1 MTQDAEDQDLAGQVA
16 RHQPEFA
23 RYLGIALIEATPRRV
38 VMELP
43 VTEALSNRNGVMHGG
58 AILGLT
64 DNAGGTA
71 SSINLNPGQN
81 TVTLE
86 SKVNF
91 LRPIRIGDVARA
103 TVTPIH
109 IGNTTQIWQ
118 IAVTRLDGKLAAQ
131 VTQTQMTI
139 EWKEP
144 AGG

>member
-1 MTQDAEDQDLAGQVA
+1 MTDQNLMGEVALA
-16 RHQPEFA
+16 QPEFA
-23 RYLGIALIEATPRRV
+23 RTLGIRLVEATPERV

-71 SSINLNPGQN
+71 SSVNLKPGQN

-103 TVTPIH
+103 TVTPVH
-109 IGNTTQIWQ
+109 LGATTQIWD
-118 IAVTRLDGKLAAQ
+118 IAITRGDGKLAAK

-139 EWKEP
+139 AWKDP
-144 AGG
+144 APIEKG

>member
-1 MTQDAEDQDLAGQVA
+1 MNDDARLNDVA
-16 RHQPEFA
+16 MRQPAFA
-23 RYLGIALIEATPRRV
+23 RTLGISILEASRERV

-71 SSINLNPGQN
+71 SSLNLKDGEN

-103 TVTPIH
+103 TVTPVH
-109 IGNTTQIWQ
+109 VGNTTQIWQ
-118 IAVTRLDGKLAAQ
+118 IAVTRGDGKLAAQ

-139 EWKEP
+139 AWKEP
-144 AGG
+144 AEVPKA

>member
-1 MTQDAEDQDLAGQVA
+1 MNEDRLRQIADE
-16 RHQPEFA
+16 QPEFS
-23 RYLGIALIEATPRRV
+23 RLLGIQLIEAGPDRV
-38 VMELP
+38 VMDLP

-71 SSINLNPGQN
+71 SSVNLKPGQN

-103 TVTPIH
+103 TVTPVH
-109 IGNTTQIWQ
+109 IGGTTQVWN
-118 IAVTRLDGKLAAQ
+118 IAVTRGDGKLAAQ
-131 VTQTQMTI
+131 VTQTQMTLA
-139 EWKEP
+139 WKDP
-144 AGG
+144 APVGQG

>member
-1 MTQDAEDQDLAGQVA
+1 MNEDRLREIAN
-16 RHQPEFA
+16 HQPEFA
-23 RYLGIALIEATPRRV
+23 KLLGIQLIEATPERV
-38 VMELP
+38 VMDLP

-64 DNAGGTA
+64 DNTGGTA
-71 SSINLNPGQN
+71 SSLNLKPGEN

-103 TVTPIH
+103 TATAVH
-109 IGNTTQIWQ
+109 VGGTTQIWD
-118 IAVTRLDGKLAAQ
+118 IAVTRGDGKLAAK

-139 EWKEP
+139 AWKDP
-144 AGG
+144 APIEKG

>member
-1 MTQDAEDQDLAGQVA
+1 MTEVALA
-16 RHQPEFA
+16 QPEFA
-23 RYLGIALIEATPRRV
+23 RTLGIRLIEASPERV

-71 SSINLNPGQN
+71 SSVNLKPGQN

-103 TVTPIH
+103 TVTPVH
-109 IGNTTQIWQ
+109 IGGTTQIWD
-118 IAVTRLDGKLAAQ
+118 IAVTRGDGKLAAR
-131 VTQTQMTI
+131 VTQTQMTLA
-139 EWKEP
+139 WKDP
-144 AGG
+144 APIAKG

>member
-1 MTQDAEDQDLAGQVA
+1 MTDQSLMDEVALA
-16 RHQPEFA
+16 QPEFA
-23 RYLGIALIEATPRRV
+23 RTLGIRLIEASRDRV
-38 VMELP
+38 VMDLP

-71 SSINLNPGQN
+71 SSVNLGPDQN

-103 TVTPIH
+103 TVTPVH
-109 IGNTTQIWQ
+109 IGSTTQIWD
-118 IAVTRLDGKLAAQ
+118 IAVTRGDGKLAAR
-131 VTQTQMTI
+131 VTQTQITL
-139 EWKEP
+139 EWKDP
-144 AGG
+144 APVGKG

>member
-1 MTQDAEDQDLAGQVA
+1 MTEDRLRQIANE
-16 RHQPEFA
+16 QPEFSKL
-23 RYLGIALIEATPRRV
+23 LGIQLIEATPERV
-38 VMELP
+38 VMDLP
-43 VTEALSNRNGVMHGG
+43 VTEALSNCNGVMHGG

-71 SSINLNPGQN
+71 SSINLKPGQN

-103 TVTPIH
+103 TATAVH
-109 IGNTTQIWQ
+109 VGGTTQIWD
-118 IAVTRLDGKLAAQ
+118 IEVRRGDGKLAAR

-139 EWKEP
+139 AWKDP
-144 AGG
+144 APVGRI

>member
-1 MTQDAEDQDLAGQVA
+1 MDEVA
-16 RHQPEFA
+16 RAQPEFA
-23 RYLGIALIEATPRRV
+23 RTLGIRMIEAGPDRV

-43 VTEALSNRNGVMHGG
+43 VTDALSNRNGVMHGG

-71 SSINLNPGQN
+71 SSINLKDGQN

-103 TVTPIH
+103 TVTPVH
-109 IGNTTQIWQ
+109 IGNTTQIWD
-118 IAVTRLDGKLAAQ
+118 ITVTRGDGKVAAR

-139 EWKEP
+139 QWKEP
-144 AGG
+144 AEVAKG

>member
-1 MTQDAEDQDLAGQVA
+1 MTEDRLRQIANE
-16 RHQPEFA
+16 QPEFSKL
-23 RYLGIALIEATPRRV
+23 LGIQLIEATPERV
-38 VMELP
+38 VMDLP

-71 SSINLNPGQN
+71 SSINLKPGQN

-103 TVTPIH
+103 TVTPVH
-109 IGNTTQIWQ
+109 LGATTQIWD
-118 IAVTRLDGKLAAQ
+118 IAITRGDGKLAAK

-139 EWKEP
+139 AWKDP
-144 AGG
+144 APIEEG

>member
-1 MTQDAEDQDLAGQVA
+1 MTEDRLRQIANE
-16 RHQPEFA
+16 QPEFSKL
-23 RYLGIALIEATPRRV
+23 LGIQLIEATPERV
-38 VMELP
+38 VMDLP

-71 SSINLNPGQN
+71 SSVNLKPGQN

-103 TVTPIH
+103 TVTPVH
-109 IGNTTQIWQ
+109 IGGTTQVWN
-118 IAVTRLDGKLAAQ
+118 IAVTRGDGKLAAQ
-131 VTQTQMTI
+131 VTQTQMTLA
-139 EWKEP
+139 WKDP
-144 AGG
+144 APVGQG

>member
-1 MTQDAEDQDLAGQVA
+1 MTEDRLRQIANE
-16 RHQPEFA
+16 QPEFSKL
-23 RYLGIALIEATPRRV
+23 LGIQLIEATPERV
-38 VMELP
+38 VMDLP

-71 SSINLNPGQN
+71 SSINLKPGQN

-103 TVTPIH
+103 TVTPVH
-109 IGNTTQIWQ
+109 LGATTQIWD
-118 IAVTRLDGKLAAQ
+118 IAITRGDGKLAAK

-139 EWKEP
+139 AWKDP
-144 AGG
+144 APIEKG

>member
-1 MTQDAEDQDLAGQVA
+1 MTEDRLRQIANE
-16 RHQPEFA
+16 QPEFSKL
-23 RYLGIALIEATPRRV
+23 LGIQLIEATPERV
-38 VMELP
+38 VMDLP

-71 SSINLNPGQN
+71 SSINLKPGQN

-91 LRPIRIGDVARA
+91 LRPTRIGDVARA
-103 TVTPIH
+103 PVTPLH
-109 IGNTTQIWQ
+109 PAGTTQIWA
-118 IAVTRLDGKLAAQ
+118 IAITRGDGKLAAK

-139 EWKEP
+139 AWKDP
-144 AGG
+144 APIEKG